1 MSVAFTDVFVSD
13 FAVGVDNEDGCGS
26 ESVAEEVE
34 DVVTDGDIVV
44 LVGVQDREFGDG
56 FCDDRFGTA

>member
-1 MSVAFTDVFVSD
+1 MSVVFADVFVSD
-13 FAVGVDNEDGCGS
+13 VSVFIDDENGSRS

-34 DVVTDGDIVV
+34 DVVTDRNVVV